1 MAFRYLENFGRCSR
15 QRFLAALLAGLFLA
29 LTHPGGARAES
40 PMGEDKFKPGD
51 AAPDFV
57 AKDLAGK
64 EFKLSSY
71 AGKQVVLL
79 NFWGLRCGACLE
91 EMPYLDVIGKAYAD
105 KGLVVLGVD
114 TDGVDA
120 KTVVETLQEVKVSVS
135 YPLLTDEE
143 FKITDVY
150 TNFLVPLT
158 IVIDKGGVIRYIHT
172 GFEKGTEKKYEEAVK
187 KAL

>member
-1 MAFRYLENFGRCSR
+1 MI
-15 QRFLAALLAGLFLA
+15 
-29 LTHPGGARAES
+29 GGARFLQGGRGLCAALAFTLAVGTAAPGFAEG
-40 PMGEDKFKPGD
+40 MAADKFKPGD
-51 AAPDFV
+51 KAPDFTL
-57 AKDLAGK
+57 KNLAGA
-64 EFKLSSY
+64 EVKLSGF

-120 KTVVETLQEVKVSVS
+120 KTVVETLAELKVSVS

-143 FKITDVY
+143 FKITDAY

-158 IVIDKGGVIRYIHT
+158 IVIDKGSVVRYIHT
-172 GFEKGTEKKYEEAVK
+172 GFEKGTEKKYEDAVK
-187 KAL
+187 KALGL